1 MNPPP
6 SYSSP
11 GLLGKLGQK
20 RLQNLKKLLG
30 TSCLCRRQGC
40 MFLPSSIQYDCLI
53 LSILFN
59 TSITRGVGLLEVV
72 QISFFPQPSAVI
84 RIKDSSYDFHP
95 ENSKHL
101 LANIAPAPQARG
113 TWQNGIAKR
122 RDSLG
127 TRCGTV

>member
-1 MNPPP
+1 MIA
-6 SYSSP
+6 SYFQYFLTLS
-11 GLLGKLGQK
+11 LLGVSAYLRWYK
-20 RLQNLKKLLG
+20 
-30 TSCLCRRQGC
+30 
-40 MFLPSSIQYDCLI
+40 FL
-53 LSILFN
+53 
-59 TSITRGVGLLEVV
+59 
-72 QISFFPQPSAVI
+72 FFPQPSAVI

-113 TWQNGIAKR
+113 TWQNGIAKG